1 MDKYA
6 RSKEC
11 TGQMMFAYPAV
22 GLFFLEALGTGDLN
36 WLQVHQVKLLLK
48 KISFLTVLLHNQ

>member
-1 MDKYA
+1 MDKSE

-22 GLFFLEALGTGDLN
+22 VFFLEALGTGDLD
-36 WLQVHQVKLLLK
+36 WLQVHQVQLLLK
-48 KISFLTVLLHNQ
+48 KIAFLTVLLHNQ